1 MTRRELLSKL
11 GLTAGGGLMLFLGA
25 CKKKAPWEEP
35 AGDTEMSGGEPD
47 RGAAAGEAGGVDSGG
62 AEGGSSY
69 VPPDVRPA
77 GSNSAVFG
85 GAGHSPARGGGRS
98 APGGP
103 TRRRP
108 CPTTPRDGATDSH

>member
-69 VPPDVRPA
+69 VPPEERPA
-77 GSNSAVFG
+77 GSNSAEFSGDV
-85 GAGHSPARGGGRS
+85 H
-98 APGGP
+98 
-103 TRRRP
+103 
-108 CPTTPRDGATDSH
+108 